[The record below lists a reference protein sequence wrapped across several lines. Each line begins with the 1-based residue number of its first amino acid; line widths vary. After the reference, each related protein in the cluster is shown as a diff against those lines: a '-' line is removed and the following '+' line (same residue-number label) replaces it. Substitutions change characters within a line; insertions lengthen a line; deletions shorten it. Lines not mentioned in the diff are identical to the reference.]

1 MKSFVEARRLTNQPS
16 LDIVIRVYT
25 SLASLNL
32 SSKSYSKTQAAGCI
46 QPFVKGLAQHS
57 RFFHIL
63 DDDIDGTEA
72 KEAICGT

>member
-1 MKSFVEARRLTNQPS
+1 MESFVGARRLPNQPS

-25 SLASLNL
+25 SLASLHL

-46 QPFVKGLAQHS
+46 QSFVKGLAKHP

-63 DDDIDGTEA
+63 DDDLDGSEA